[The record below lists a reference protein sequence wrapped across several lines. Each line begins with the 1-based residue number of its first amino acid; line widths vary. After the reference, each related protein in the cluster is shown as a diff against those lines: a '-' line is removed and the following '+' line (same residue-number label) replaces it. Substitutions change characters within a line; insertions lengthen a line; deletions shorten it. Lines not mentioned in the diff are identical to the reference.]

1 MSAHYLTEKKNVYKE
16 YCNNNKYCKFV
27 ILVNYKN
34 RVINGNFLEK
44 YLELFLKLKAAISG
58 GEFLFINNLF
68 YNIDYIKHIS
78 VGHGVSILKPF
89 LYSEHSY
96 YGHKKYNKI
105 LLPPSYKIISI
116 AKKHGWTED
125 NIIKINLP
133 RWDRY
138 LKHSDNTLYH
148 FNSKKDIKKNSIFIM
163 FTWRQTKIIK
173 KLKMKISKYYFNN
186 IYNLIN
192 NNNLQEALARN
203 NITLYFTLHHILQ
216 HLKKLFEKNKNI
228 EYIYENDISEVLS
241 KTNLVISDFS
251 SIIFDII
258 CRKRPY
264 IIFIPDAKDPKI
276 KNIYINNY
284 YDIIQSIKNF
294 SLGFENVFL
303 DVNETVDKIIY
314 YINNNFHLEKKL
326 KKFYKSFGFKYG
338 NNIDKFIE
346 YLKLMN

>member
-1 MSAHYLTEKKNVYKE
+1 
-16 YCNNNKYCKFV
+16 
-27 ILVNYKN
+27 
-34 RVINGNFLEK
+34 
-44 YLELFLKLKAAISG
+44 
-58 GEFLFINNLF
+58 
-68 YNIDYIKHIS
+68 
-78 VGHGVSILKPF
+78 
-89 LYSEHSY
+89 
-96 YGHKKYNKI
+96 
-105 LLPPSYKIISI
+105 
-116 AKKHGWTED
+116 
-125 NIIKINLP
+125 
-133 RWDRY
+133 
-138 LKHSDNTLYH
+138 
-148 FNSKKDIKKNSIFIM
+148 M